1 MLKPKQKL
9 YTKDRIDY
17 LFFVANVLI
26 FLGCAITTILFVKKT
41 RINRDWYFLL
51 PTMICNFFSFIF
63 VGWFLFK
70 KTKNILYQTFH
81 FQKKWLY
88 FYMLG
93 ITLYLIAF
101 LFDSVFCMTAKSN
114 IKWNWSEKTIQIC
127 LAIYV
132 VLVML
137 LTSLAI
143 FFQRFAQGKI
153 DYEIEQKR
161 HGKTKVND

>member
-1 MLKPKQKL
+1 
-9 YTKDRIDY
+9 
-17 LFFVANVLI
+17 
-26 FLGCAITTILFVKKT
+26 
-41 RINRDWYFLL
+41 
-51 PTMICNFFSFIF
+51 
-63 VGWFLFK
+63 
-70 KTKNILYQTFH
+70 
-81 FQKKWLY
+81 
-88 FYMLG
+88 MLG

-114 IKWNWSEKTIQIC
+114 IRLNWSEKTIQIC

-161 HGKTKVND
+161 HGKSSVND

>member
-9 YTKDRIDY
+9 YTKDKIDY
-17 LFFVANVLI
+17 LFFVANFLI
-26 FLGCAITTILFVKKT
+26 FLGCAVTTILFVKKT

-70 KTKNILYQTFH
+70 KTKIILYQTFH

-101 LFDSVFCMTAKSN
+101 LFDSIFCMTAKSN

-132 VLVML
+132 ILVML

-161 HGKTKVND
+161 HGKSKVND

>member
-9 YTKDRIDY
+9 YTKDKIDY

-41 RINRDWYFLL
+41 KINRDWYFLL

-70 KTKNILYQTFH
+70 KTKIILYQTFH

-101 LFDSVFCMTAKSN
+101 LFDSIFCMTAKSN

-132 VLVML
+132 ILVML

-143 FFQRFAQGKI
+143 FFQRFAQWKI
-153 DYEIEQKR
+153 YYEIEQKR
-161 HGKTKVND
+161 HGKSKVND

>member
-1 MLKPKQKL
+1 MRKPKQKL

-70 KTKNILYQTFH
+70 KTKIILYQTFH

-101 LFDSVFCMTAKSN
+101 LFDSIFCMTAKSN

-132 VLVML
+132 ILVML

-161 HGKTKVND
+161 HGKSKVND